1 MIDKL
6 TSIFCRI
13 FFAVALLMLF
23 TAIWNKF
30 IGLFGWTISW
40 LTYNSGRVLE
50 FSTILIIFAIAFL
63 LKQIR
68 DGLTNKWQIKQDADF
83 R

>member
-23 TAIWNKF
+23 IAIWDKF

-40 LTYNSGRVLE
+40 VTYLPGRVLE
-50 FSTILIIFAIAFL
+50 LSAIFMIIAIAFF

-68 DGLTNKWQIKQDADF
+68 DGLTNK
-83 R
+83 